1 MIIMTNIK
9 RNEKILAVTLDH
21 GLTIGPVSGLIDIN
35 GIVDDVRRGGASA
48 IVTHKGFIK
57 NLDTIPDIGKI
68 IHLSAS
74 TSLSVFPDDKVLVG
88 NPETAM
94 NMGAD
99 AVSIH
104 VNIGSS
110 HDQRMIKDL
119 GMIVDQC
126 KDLELPVLA
135 MMYPRGEKV
144 SNPFDPEV
152 VAHVA
157 RIGAELG
164 ADVVKTLY
172 TGNPDTFK
180 TVVEGCPVP
189 VIIAGGP
196 KSNTDD
202 ELLNM
207 VKGAMD
213 SGAVGVAMGRN
224 IFQHSHPEN
233 ITRAISNIIFDNS
246 SVESALEVI

>member
-1 MIIMTNIK
+1 
-9 RNEKILAVTLDH
+9 
-21 GLTIGPVSGLIDIN
+21 
-35 GIVDDVRRGGASA
+35 
-48 IVTHKGFIK
+48 
-57 NLDTIPDIGKI
+57 
-68 IHLSAS
+68 
-74 TSLSVFPDDKVLVG
+74 
-88 NPETAM
+88 M